1 MLNYILRR
9 SIAMPFIL
17 LGIVTMAFML
27 TAITKGD
34 PLTAVVSEQQM
45 GNPEIVA
52 AAKQRWG
59 LDKPLPARYLIYVGN
74 LLKGDMGTSFVTRQ
88 PVARDLMMRLPAT
101 FELVI
106 AAMIIGSAV
115 GILFGLLAAYYRDTA
130 IDQGARIFSLFG
142 SSVPIFWLGLAALF
156 LFSVKFQILPG
167 PGRLDPRMAAPP
179 VVTGFMTIDTLL
191 AGNWTAF
198 KDALVHLVL
207 PSVVL
212 GWTVAGTISRLVRAN
227 MLEVMEREFIL
238 TARAKG
244 AGEMRVVLHHAFR
257 NILVPVLTVISYSF
271 AYLITGA
278 VLTETVFAWPGMGS
292 YAVTAARS
300 LDFPAI
306 IGVTI
311 VGGVMFLITNLLTDI
326 AYVLANPRV
335 RLN

>member
-17 LGIVTMAFML
+17 LGIVTMAFLL

-45 GNPEIVA
+45 NNPEIVA
-52 AAKQRWG
+52 AARQRWG
-59 LDKPLPARYLIYVGN
+59 LDRPLPERYLIYVGN
-74 LLKGDMGTSFVTRQ
+74 LLKGDMGTSFVTRR
-88 PVARDLMMRLPAT
+88 PVSADLVARLPAT

-106 AAMIIGSAV
+106 AAMIIGSV
-115 GILFGLLAAYYRDTA
+115 IGIVFGLLAAYYRDTA
-130 IDQGARIFSLFG
+130 VDQGARIFSLFG
-142 SSVPIFWLGLAALF
+142 SSVPIFWLGLALLF
-156 LFSVKFQILPG
+156 LLSVKYQILPG
-167 PGRLDPRMAAPP
+167 PGRIDPRLSPPP

-191 AGNWTAF
+191 AGNFAAF
-198 KDALVHLVL
+198 KDALAHLVL

-244 AGEMRVVLHHAFR
+244 AGEMRVVLRHAFR

-278 VLTETVFAWPGMGS
+278 VLTEAVFAWPGMGS

>member
-9 SIAMPFIL
+9 SISMPFIL
-17 LGIVTMAFML
+17 LGIVTMAFLL

-45 GNPEIVA
+45 TNPEIVA
-52 AAKQRWG
+52 AAKKRWG
-59 LDKPLPARYLIYVGN
+59 LDRPLPERYAIYVTN
-74 LLKGDMGTSFVTRQ
+74 LLKGDMGTSFVTRR
-88 PVARDLMMRLPAT
+88 PVSTDLVARLPAT
-101 FELVI
+101 FELVL
-106 AAMIIGSAV
+106 AAMIIGSTV
-115 GILFGLLAAYYRDTA
+115 GIVFGLLAAYYRDSA
-130 IDQGARIFSLFG
+130 IDQGARLFSLFG
-142 SSVPIFWLGLAALF
+142 SSVPIFWMGLALLF
-156 LFSVKFQILPG
+156 IFSVHFQVLPG
-167 PGRLDPRMAAPP
+167 PGRIDPRMTPPP

-191 AGNWTAF
+191 AGDFAAF
-198 KDALVHLVL
+198 KDALAHLVL

-244 AGEMRVVLHHAFR
+244 AGEMRVVLRHAFR

-278 VLTETVFAWPGMGS
+278 VLTEAVFAWPGVGS
-292 YAVTAARS
+292 YAVKAARS

-311 VGGVMFLITNLLTDI
+311 VGGVMFLVTNLLTDI

-335 RLN
+335 RLT

>member
-9 SIAMPFIL
+9 AAAMPFIL
-17 LGIVTMAFML
+17 LGIVTMAFLL
-27 TAITKGD
+27 TTITKGD

-45 GNPEIVA
+45 TNPEIVA
-52 AAKQRWG
+52 AAKKRWG
-59 LDKPLPARYLIYVGN
+59 LDRSLPERYVIYVGN
-74 LLKGDMGTSFVTRQ
+74 LLKGDMGTSFVTRR
-88 PVARDLMMRLPAT
+88 PVSTDLMARLPAT
-101 FELVI
+101 FELVM
-106 AAMIIGSAV
+106 AAMIIGCVV
-115 GILFGLLAAYYRDTA
+115 GIGFGLLAAYYRDSA
-130 IDQGARIFSLFG
+130 IDQAARLFSLFG
-142 SSVPIFWLGLAALF
+142 SSVPIFWMGLALLF
-156 LFSVKFQILPG
+156 IFSVHFQILPG
-167 PGRLDPRMAAPP
+167 PGRIDPRISPPP

-191 AGNWTAF
+191 AGNLAGF
-198 KDALVHLVL
+198 KDALAHLVL
-207 PSVVL
+207 PSIVL

-244 AGEMRVVLHHAFR
+244 AGEMRVVLRHAFR

-271 AYLITGA
+271 AYLMTGA
-278 VLTETVFAWPGMGS
+278 VLTEAVFGWPGVGS

-311 VGGVMFLITNLLTDI
+311 VGGVVFLITNLLTDI

-335 RLN
+335 RRN

>member
-17 LGIVTMAFML
+17 LGIVTMAFLL

-45 GNPEIVA
+45 NNPEIVA
-52 AAKQRWG
+52 AARQRWG
-59 LDKPLPARYLIYVGN
+59 LDRPLPERYLIYVGN
-74 LLKGDMGTSFVTRQ
+74 LLKGDMGTSFVTRR
-88 PVARDLMMRLPAT
+88 PVSADLVARLPAT

-106 AAMIIGSAV
+106 AAMIIGSV
-115 GILFGLLAAYYRDTA
+115 IGIVFGLLAAYYRDTA
-130 IDQGARIFSLFG
+130 VDQGARIFSLFG
-142 SSVPIFWLGLAALF
+142 SSVPIFWLGLALLF
-156 LFSVKFQILPG
+156 LLSVKYQILPG
-167 PGRLDPRMAAPP
+167 PGRIDPRLSPPP

-191 AGNWTAF
+191 AGNLAAVR
-198 KDALVHLVL
+198 DALAHLVL

-244 AGEMRVVLHHAFR
+244 AGEMRVVLRHAFR

-278 VLTETVFAWPGMGS
+278 VLTEAVFAWPGMGS

>member
-17 LGIVTMAFML
+17 LGIVTMAFL
-27 TAITKGD
+27 LSAITKGD

-45 GNPEIVA
+45 NNPEIVA
-52 AAKQRWG
+52 AARQRWG
-59 LDKPLPARYLIYVGN
+59 LDRPLPERYLIYVGN
-74 LLKGDMGTSFVTRQ
+74 LLKGDMGTSFVTRRAVSADL
-88 PVARDLMMRLPAT
+88 VARLPAT

-106 AAMIIGSAV
+106 AAMIIGSV
-115 GILFGLLAAYYRDTA
+115 IGIVFGLLAAYYRDTA

-142 SSVPIFWLGLAALF
+142 SSVPIFWMGLALLF
-156 LFSVKFQILPG
+156 LLSVKFQILPG
-167 PGRLDPRMAAPP
+167 PGRIDPRLSPP
-179 VVTGFMTIDTLL
+179 PIVTGFMTIDTLL
-191 AGNWTAF
+191 AGNFAAF
-198 KDALVHLVL
+198 KDALAHLIL
-207 PSVVL
+207 PSFVL

-244 AGEMRVVLHHAFR
+244 ASEMRVVLRHAFR

-278 VLTETVFAWPGMGS
+278 VLTEAVFAWPGMGS
-292 YAVTAARS
+292 YAVTAERS

-311 VGGVMFLITNLLTDI
+311 VGGFAFLITNLITDI
-326 AYVLANPRV
+326 GYVIANPRV

>member
-1 MLNYILRR
+1 MLNYIVRR

-17 LGIVTMAFML
+17 LGIVTMAFLL

-34 PLTAVVSEQQM
+34 PLTAVVSEQQLN
-45 GNPEIVA
+45 NPEIVA
-52 AAKQRWG
+52 AARQRWG
-59 LDKPLPARYLIYVGN
+59 LDRPLPERYLIYVGN
-74 LLKGDMGTSFVTRQ
+74 LLKGDMGTSFVTR
-88 PVARDLMMRLPAT
+88 LPAT

-106 AAMIIGSAV
+106 SAMIIGSV
-115 GILFGLLAAYYRDTA
+115 IGIVFGLLAAYYRDTA
-130 IDQGARIFSLFG
+130 IDQSARIFSLFG
-142 SSVPIFWLGLAALF
+142 SSVPIFWLGLALLF
-156 LFSVKFQILPG
+156 LFSVKYQILPG
-167 PGRLDPRMAAPP
+167 PGRIDPRMSPPP

-191 AGNWTAF
+191 AGNLAAF
-198 KDALVHLVL
+198 KDALSHLIL
-207 PSVVL
+207 PSIVL

-244 AGEMRVVLHHAFR
+244 AGELRVVLRHAFR

-278 VLTETVFAWPGMGS
+278 VLTEAVFAWPGMGS

>member
-17 LGIVTMAFML
+17 LGIVTMAFLL

-45 GNPEIVA
+45 NNPEIVA
-52 AAKQRWG
+52 AARQRWG
-59 LDKPLPARYLIYVGN
+59 LDRPLPERYLIYVGN
-74 LLKGDMGTSFVTRQ
+74 LLKGDMGTSFVTRR
-88 PVARDLMMRLPAT
+88 PVSADLVARLPAT
-101 FELVI
+101 FELVV
-106 AAMIIGSAV
+106 AAMIIGSV
-115 GILFGLLAAYYRDTA
+115 IGIVFGLLAAYYRDTA
-130 IDQGARIFSLFG
+130 VDQGARIFSLFG
-142 SSVPIFWLGLAALF
+142 SSVPIFWLGLALLF
-156 LFSVKFQILPG
+156 LLSVKYQILPG
-167 PGRLDPRMAAPP
+167 PGRIDPRLSPPP

-191 AGNWTAF
+191 AGNFAAF
-198 KDALVHLVL
+198 KDALAHLVL

-244 AGEMRVVLHHAFR
+244 AGELRVVLRHAFR

-278 VLTETVFAWPGMGS
+278 VLTEAVFAWPGMGS

-311 VGGVMFLITNLLTDI
+311 VGGVMFLVTNLLTDI

>member
-9 SIAMPFIL
+9 AAAMPFIL
-17 LGIVTMAFML
+17 LGIVTMAFLL
-27 TAITKGD
+27 TTITKGD

-45 GNPEIVA
+45 TNPEIVA
-52 AAKQRWG
+52 AAKKRWG
-59 LDKPLPARYLIYVGN
+59 LDRSLPERYVIYVGN
-74 LLKGDMGTSFVTRQ
+74 LLKGDMGTSFVTRR
-88 PVARDLMMRLPAT
+88 PVSTDLMARLPAT
-101 FELVI
+101 FELVM
-106 AAMIIGSAV
+106 AAMIIGCVV
-115 GILFGLLAAYYRDTA
+115 GIGFGLLAAYYRDSA
-130 IDQGARIFSLFG
+130 IDQAARFFSLFG
-142 SSVPIFWLGLAALF
+142 SSVPIFWMGLALLF
-156 LFSVKFQILPG
+156 IFSVHFQILPG
-167 PGRLDPRMAAPP
+167 PGRIDPRISPPP

-191 AGNWTAF
+191 AGNFAGF
-198 KDALVHLVL
+198 KDALAHLVL
-207 PSVVL
+207 PSIVL

-244 AGEMRVVLHHAFR
+244 AGEMRVVLRHAFR

-271 AYLITGA
+271 AYLMTGA
-278 VLTETVFAWPGMGS
+278 VLTEAVFGWPGVGS

-311 VGGVMFLITNLLTDI
+311 VGGVVFLITNLLTDI

>member
-17 LGIVTMAFML
+17 LGIVTMAFLL

-45 GNPEIVA
+45 NNPEIVA
-52 AAKQRWG
+52 AARQRWG
-59 LDKPLPARYLIYVGN
+59 LDRPLPERYLIYVGN
-74 LLKGDMGTSFVTRQ
+74 LLKGDMGTSFVTRR
-88 PVARDLMMRLPAT
+88 PVSADLVARLPAT

-106 AAMIIGSAV
+106 AAMIIGSV
-115 GILFGLLAAYYRDTA
+115 IGIVFGLLAAYYRDTA
-130 IDQGARIFSLFG
+130 VDQGARIFSLFG
-142 SSVPIFWLGLAALF
+142 SSVPIFWLGLALLF
-156 LFSVKFQILPG
+156 LLSVKYQILPG
-167 PGRLDPRMAAPP
+167 PGRIDPRLSPPP

-191 AGNWTAF
+191 AGNFAAF
-198 KDALVHLVL
+198 KDALAHLVL
-207 PSVVL
+207 PSLVL

-244 AGEMRVVLHHAFR
+244 AGEMRVVLRHAFR

-278 VLTETVFAWPGMGS
+278 VLTEAVFAWPGMGS

>member
-1 MLNYILRR
+1 MLNYIIRR
-9 SIAMPFIL
+9 SISMPFIL
-17 LGIVTMAFML
+17 LGIVTMAFLL
-27 TAITKGD
+27 TTITKGD

-45 GNPEIVA
+45 TNPEIVA
-52 AAKQRWG
+52 AAKKRWG
-59 LDKPLPARYLIYVGN
+59 LDRSLPERYVIYVGN
-74 LLKGDMGTSFVTRQ
+74 LLKGDMGTSFVTRR
-88 PVARDLMMRLPAT
+88 PVSTDLIARLPAT
-101 FELVI
+101 FELVT
-106 AAMIIGSAV
+106 AAMIIGSVV
-115 GILFGLLAAYYRDTA
+115 GIAFGLLAAYYRDSA
-130 IDQGARIFSLFG
+130 IDQGARLFSLFG
-142 SSVPIFWLGLAALF
+142 SSVPIFWMGLALLF
-156 LFSVKFQILPG
+156 VFSVHFQVLPG
-167 PGRLDPRMAAPP
+167 PGRIDPRISPPP

-191 AGNWTAF
+191 AGNFSAF
-198 KDALVHLVL
+198 KDALAHLVL
-207 PSVVL
+207 PSLVL

-244 AGEMRVVLHHAFR
+244 AGEVRVVLRHAFR

-278 VLTETVFAWPGMGS
+278 VLTESVFAWPGVGS

>member
-1 MLNYILRR
+1 MLIG
-9 SIAMPFIL
+9 STV
-17 LGIVTMAFML
+17 GIV
-27 TAITKGD
+27 
-34 PLTAVVSEQQM
+34 
-45 GNPEIVA
+45 
-52 AAKQRWG
+52 
-59 LDKPLPARYLIYVGN
+59 
-74 LLKGDMGTSFVTRQ
+74 
-88 PVARDLMMRLPAT
+88 
-101 FELVI
+101 
-106 AAMIIGSAV
+106 
-115 GILFGLLAAYYRDTA
+115 FGLLAAYYRDSA
-130 IDQGARIFSLFG
+130 IDQGARLFSLFG
-142 SSVPIFWLGLAALF
+142 SSVPIFWMGLALLF
-156 LFSVKFQILPG
+156 IFSVHFQVLPG
-167 PGRLDPRMAAPP
+167 PGRIDPRMTPPP

-191 AGNWTAF
+191 AGDFAAF
-198 KDALVHLVL
+198 KDALAHLVL

-244 AGEMRVVLHHAFR
+244 AGEMRVVLRHAFR

-278 VLTETVFAWPGMGS
+278 VLTEAVFAWPGVGS
-292 YAVTAARS
+292 YAVKAARS

-311 VGGVMFLITNLLTDI
+311 VGGVMFLVTNLLTDI

>member
-1 MLNYILRR
+1 MLYYILRR

-17 LGIVTMAFML
+17 LGIVTMAFLL
-27 TAITKGD
+27 TAVTKGD

-45 GNPEIVA
+45 NNPEIVA
-52 AAKQRWG
+52 AAKKRWG
-59 LDKPLPARYLIYVGN
+59 LDRSLPERYVIYVGN
-74 LLKGDMGTSFVTRQ
+74 LLRGDMGTSFVTRR
-88 PVARDLMMRLPAT
+88 PVSTDLMARLPAT

-106 AAMIIGSAV
+106 CAMVVGSVIGIV
-115 GILFGLLAAYYRDTA
+115 FGLLAAYYHDTA
-130 IDQGARIFSLFG
+130 IDQAARLFALFG

-156 LFSVKFQILPG
+156 FFSVHYQILPG
-167 PGRLDPRMAAPP
+167 PGRIDPRMAQPP
-179 VVTGFMTIDTLL
+179 TVTGFMTIDSLL
-191 AGNWTAF
+191 AGDLKAF
-198 KDALVHLVL
+198 KDALAHLVL
-207 PSVVL
+207 PSLAL
-212 GWTVAGTISRLVRAN
+212 GWTVAGTISRLVRAY

-244 AGEMRVVLHHAFR
+244 ASEMRVVLRHAFR
-257 NILVPVLTVISYSF
+257 NILVPILTVISYSF

-278 VLTETVFAWPGMGS
+278 ILTETVFAWPGVGS

-311 VGGVMFLITNLLTDI
+311 VGGVMFLLTNLLTDI
-326 AYVLANPRV
+326 AYVMANPRV

>member
-17 LGIVTMAFML
+17 LGIVTMAFLL
-27 TAITKGD
+27 TTITKGD

-45 GNPEIVA
+45 NNPEIVA
-52 AAKQRWG
+52 AAKKRWG
-59 LDKPLPARYLIYVGN
+59 LDRSLPERYVIYVGN
-74 LLKGDMGTSFVTRQ
+74 LLKGDMGTSFVTRR
-88 PVARDLMMRLPAT
+88 PVSTDLMARLPAT

-106 AAMIIGSAV
+106 CAMVIGSAI
-115 GILFGLLAAYYRDTA
+115 GIVFGLLAAYYHDTA
-130 IDQGARIFSLFG
+130 IDQGARLFALFG

-156 LFSVKFQILPG
+156 VFSVHYQILPG
-167 PGRLDPRMAAPP
+167 PGRIDPRMAAPP
-179 VVTGFMTIDTLL
+179 TVTGFMTIDTLL
-191 AGNWTAF
+191 AGDFKAF
-198 KDALVHLVL
+198 KDAVAHLVL
-207 PSVVL
+207 PSLAL
-212 GWTVAGTISRLVRAN
+212 GWTVAGTISRLVRAY

-244 AGEMRVVLHHAFR
+244 VGEIRVVLRHAFR
-257 NILVPVLTVISYSF
+257 NILVPILTVISYSF

-278 VLTETVFAWPGMGS
+278 ILTETVFAWPGVGS

-311 VGGVMFLITNLLTDI
+311 VGGVMFLLTNLLTDI
-326 AYVLANPRV
+326 AYVVANPRV
-335 RLN
+335 RLS

>member
-1 MLNYILRR
+1 MAQRLEDALLALRG
-9 SIAMPFIL
+9 AE
-17 LGIVTMAFML
+17 AEQ
-27 TAITKGD
+27 
-34 PLTAVVSEQQM
+34 VVR
-45 GNPEIVA
+45 G
-52 AAKQRWG
+52 
-59 LDKPLPARYLIYVGN
+59 
-74 LLKGDMGTSFVTRQ
+74 
-88 PVARDLMMRLPAT
+88 
-101 FELVI
+101 
-106 AAMIIGSAV
+106 AV
-115 GILFGLLAAYYRDTA
+115 GHEA
-130 IDQGARIFSLFG
+130 DQGAALVAVVR
-142 SSVPIFWLGLAALF
+142 VVVGLVRELVGAERGAGQAL
-156 LFSVKFQILPG
+156 LAPE
-167 PGRLDPRMAAPP
+167 GRLVHGVHLDDEAHRD
-179 VVTGFMTIDTLL
+179 V
-191 AGNWTAF
+191 
-198 KDALVHLVL
+198 LVHLVL

-244 AGEMRVVLHHAFR
+244 AGEMRVVLRHAFR

>member
-244 AGEMRVVLHHAFR
+244 AGEMRVVLRHAFR